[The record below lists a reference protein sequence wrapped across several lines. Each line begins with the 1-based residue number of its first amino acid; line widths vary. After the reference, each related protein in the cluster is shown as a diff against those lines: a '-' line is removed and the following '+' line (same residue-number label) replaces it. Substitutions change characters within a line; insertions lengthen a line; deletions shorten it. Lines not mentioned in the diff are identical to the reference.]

1 MTKTIIDAPRAASSF
16 LVWPEELTIIGLDT
30 AHKRGEHRL
39 WDERAFRGF
48 NEGSVRNMMVNRSAL
63 LSEITIELDPEL
75 GKLIADGRGRTIDAR
90 EANRR
95 LIERGE
101 EPFQL
106 KAQVVRYK
114 DDATSFE
121 RMVVKNAFAT
131 PATLL
136 EKARKATEMVDGGI
150 PVERVRLAFGVSDD
164 TLRLWRQITELP
176 PELYKRVERNAL
188 PATQAV
194 KLARMSREQQEAA
207 LRVADARGE
216 VEEGKRPKRGSSREL
231 ARAAGKVLP
240 PTRKEVRALLERDA
254 EVVGRAEKLGKA
266 EVADAFFAGLRHAYE
281 GGALPGFIAKS
292 LEGET
297 ADPLEDA
304 VLGVLDGKGVVAY
317 APERPGKKSPDS
329 VWARLVAAGVH
340 ADPAAISEVL
350 RKLKN
355 EGKVEVSALGYR
367 LPKRG
372 AAPTSTSPK
381 APA

>member
-1 MTKTIIDAPRAASSF
+1 MAKTIIDAPRAASSF
-16 LVWPEELTIIGLDT
+16 LVWPEDVVIIGLDT

-48 NEGSVRNMMVNRSAL
+48 NEGSVRNMMVNRSL
-63 LSEITIELDPEL
+63 LVGEITIELDQDL
-75 GKLIADGRGRTIDAR
+75 GQLVADGRGRTLDAR
-90 EANRR
+90 EANKR
-95 LIERGE
+95 LRERGE

-150 PVERVRLAFGVSDD
+150 PVERVRLSFGVSDD

-216 VEEGKRPKRGSSREL
+216 VEEGVRPKRGSSRDV
-231 ARAAGKVLP
+231 AKATGKTLP
-240 PTRKEVRALLERDA
+240 PTRRELRSLIDRDA
-254 EVVGRAEKLGKA
+254 EIVGRAEKLGKA
-266 EVADAFFAGLRHAYE
+266 ALADAFFAGLRHAYE
-281 GGALPGFIAKS
+281 GAALPSFIAPEEPEGDALEAAILGALDDRG
-292 LEGET
+292 
-297 ADPLEDA
+297 A
-304 VLGVLDGKGVVAY
+304 VVF
-317 APERPGKKSPDS
+317 APERPGEELADS
-329 VWARLVAAGVH
+329 VHARLVATGVEVE
-340 ADPAAISEVL
+340 PAKLSEML
-350 RKLKN
+350 RAMHKA
-355 EGKVEVSALGYR
+355 GKVDKSAKGYR

-372 AAPTSTSPK
+372 AK
-381 APA
+381 